1 MPCVSLGHQKEQGG
15 EDSKRYMETIGSTET
30 ENIGNEAAVVVYLR
44 ARVFR
49 EPKSILVAK
58 SVKSSESKTEKR
70 DPKKHLSLSVAI
82 CNQK

>member
-30 ENIGNEAAVVVYLR
+30 ENIGNKDAVYLR